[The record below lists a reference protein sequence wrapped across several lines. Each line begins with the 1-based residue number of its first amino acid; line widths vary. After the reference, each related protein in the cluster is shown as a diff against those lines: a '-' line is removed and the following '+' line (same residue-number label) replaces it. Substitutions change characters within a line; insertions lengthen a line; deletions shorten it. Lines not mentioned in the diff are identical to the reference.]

1 MNFLFAA
8 IAIAA
13 VFVRPME
20 RVRSY
25 DPMNA
30 VSTYDCYACGLL
42 YETPLAVDYKVRPY
56 RLVSGVTQLPEISR
70 DGKTYEFKILKKGIT
85 PENVIRSI
93 DRIRDP
99 KNVSPNAWLLKD
111 VESVEKT
118 SDDSFVIRLKR
129 RSHYFPWILA
139 LPQMGIVLDDGSGTG
154 PFELRFWR
162 KNHEMRFVRRNI
174 DQLGADSCRVD
185 EVRYL
190 VVDDPMTQWLMFL
203 KGELNFIEDLSR
215 DNLDAILSEDSLL
228 DNAQAVSFKGDIL
241 QFDFI
246 GFNMEDKVLGNNLA
260 LRRALNASFNFPEWK
275 RFLNSLAEHATTP
288 VPHGIS
294 GRIEDDFEYA
304 YNIEKAKRLMVEA
317 GYPDGVDSKTGRR
330 LELTLTMGKASQQS
344 REMGELIASFFE
356 KIGVKLNLDFMT
368 WDAFLTAVNEGR
380 VQMFS
385 LAWVGDYPDAQNF
398 LQLFYSKHRRPGPN
412 RFAYCNQEYDEIY
425 EKALEAESEI
435 ERLECWRQCQEIIRS
450 DLPLIMLDYKK
461 SFVVAKKSLK
471 GYCSGDFQFGR
482 ENLFRIEKQK

>member
-1 MNFLFAA
+1 
-8 IAIAA
+8 
-13 VFVRPME
+13 
-20 RVRSY
+20 
-25 DPMNA
+25 
-30 VSTYDCYACGLL
+30 
-42 YETPLAVDYKVRPY
+42 
-56 RLVSGVTQLPEISR
+56 
-70 DGKTYEFKILKKGIT
+70 
-85 PENVIRSI
+85 
-93 DRIRDP
+93 
-99 KNVSPNAWLLKD
+99 
-111 VESVEKT
+111 
-118 SDDSFVIRLKR
+118 
-129 RSHYFPWILA
+129 
-139 LPQMGIVLDDGSGTG
+139 
-154 PFELRFWR
+154 
-162 KNHEMRFVRRNI
+162 
-174 DQLGADSCRVD
+174 
-185 EVRYL
+185 
-190 VVDDPMTQWLMFL
+190 MTQWLMFL